1 MSDQSDPS
9 VLRLS
14 IWKTDGRVGNYTQA
28 NANKS
33 GILVRRLQPDSLFS
47 SGVLIIGTLNPM
59 TLINTN
65 EVAWIEVATNLPC
78 PQHAIA
84 GVEETTKIETRE
96 EFDELLLKQWP
107 KWRLMRKSQQGDLLQ
122 SLVELTFRGGLQL
135 HLHVRGVVD
144 NDLHLEML
152 FAQPAL
158 TAVLPKGGALYVNPK
173 TLIRARIYHSKHEVN
188 YPPGIFVAEADEI

>member
-96 EFDELLLKQWP
+96 EFDDPDFNPVPAWRRLKAKQ
-107 KWRLMRKSQQGDLLQ
+107 R
-122 SLVELTFRGGLQL
+122 
-135 HLHVRGVVD
+135 
-144 NDLHLEML
+144 
-152 FAQPAL
+152 
-158 TAVLPKGGALYVNPK
+158 
-173 TLIRARIYHSKHEVN
+173 
-188 YPPGIFVAEADEI
+188 